1 MAGLTWLHLSDWHQK
16 GKEFDREVV
25 RDKLIEDLE
34 RRTEISGNLA
44 KIDFI
49 IFSGDVAHGA
59 KPEEY
64 NAAKEELFEPVLKAT
79 GLDSDKLFIVPGNH
93 DLNREEL
100 EDLPSAALKPFDSNV
115 DVEKWLVDERK
126 RRLLLE
132 PFHAF
137 SEFVTAITGQEK
149 PEYANF
155 RILVI
160 EKKRVALLG
169 LNSAWMCGRHLD
181 SMGEV
186 DDERYVLVGEP
197 QIHESLRQISK
208 ADIRIAILH
217 HPFDWM
223 TKFDRDKIESR
234 LMSESDFILRGH
246 QHQPQVSVIK
256 STLGNCVIIPAGA
269 SYYRRKVDDLSYS
282 NAYNFVH
289 LDFDS
294 GRCIV
299 FLRCWSNSLNK
310 WREDIDSHPD
320 GLFEFN
326 ISKLIPAQLH
336 LADSQISEI
345 DMSIK
350 QSSGRDSKSF
360 IPHQIPPPPADFT
373 GRIDEL
379 KDLLDHFNTGATITG
394 LRGMGGIGKTALAFT
409 LVEKLS
415 DRYPDGQ
422 IMVDMNGTSDEP
434 LTPAEAMAQII
445 HAYDPEA
452 RLPVGES
459 ELIGLYRSKLHGKR
473 ALLLLDNA
481 VDDVQIRPLLPSS
494 SCGLI
499 VTSRQKFTLPGLIE
513 KDLNVMPFPDARALL
528 LKIASRIGDNAGEMA
543 KLCGYL
549 PLALR
554 AASSLLANEL
564 DLSPVDYVKEL
575 RIERTRLERIGGE
588 GVDLDVEASFNLSY
602 RRLKPEERRVF
613 RLLPIFRADFD
624 ATAEDYLCKDKGHKI
639 LSKLVRWSLVDFQ
652 ERKKRYLLHDLTRIF
667 AYKRLLEE
675 DGMAVH
681 DMAQQR
687 HFTRYLNILSQA
699 NDLYRRGGDKII
711 LGLNIL
717 DGEWANIQAGQTWV
731 EKNAKVKR
739 CVGGPRCK
747 QRGMLPPTHKNALR
761 MLKHP

>member
-34 RRTEISGNLA
+34 RRTEISANLA

-49 IFSGDVAHGA
+49 IFSGDVAHSA

-64 NAAKEELFEPVLKAT
+64 NAAKKELFEPVLKAT

-181 SMGEV
+181 SKGEV

-373 GRIDEL
+373 GRVDEL

-409 LVEKLS
+409 LVEELS

-481 VDDVQIRPLLPSS
+481 VDDVQIRPLLPPS

-639 LSKLVRWSLVDFQ
+639 FEQTCALEPSRFSREKKTLS
-652 ERKKRYLLHDLTRIF
+652 F
-667 AYKRLLEE
+667 A
-675 DGMAVH
+675 
-681 DMAQQR
+681 
-687 HFTRYLNILSQA
+687 
-699 NDLYRRGGDKII
+699 
-711 LGLNIL
+711 
-717 DGEWANIQAGQTWV
+717 
-731 EKNAKVKR
+731 
-739 CVGGPRCK
+739 
-747 QRGMLPPTHKNALR
+747 
-761 MLKHP
+761 